1 MIIFHHEQFK
11 NLDFNSIKENMLF
24 DTLLDRI
31 SNYENENIDYYIKEN

>member
-1 MIIFHHEQFK
+1 MIIFHREQFK

-31 SNYENENIDYYIKEN
+31 SSYEIEDIDHYIKEI